1 MANFGSMNLTPNGAR
16 MYNSTA
22 TTDEI
27 LTMSQLPKQGDE
39 EKISSDMS
47 QSRRGVDLN

>member
-1 MANFGSMNLTPNGAR
+1 MNLTPNSAKV
-16 MYNSTA
+16 YNSTA

-39 EKISSDMS
+39 KKNSSGMS
-47 QSRRGVDLN
+47 QSWRGVDLN

>member
-1 MANFGSMNLTPNGAR
+1 MNLTPN

-22 TTDEI
+22 ITDEI

-39 EKISSDMS
+39 KKISSGMS
-47 QSRRGVDLN
+47 RSQRGVDLN